1 MKCSIL
7 RESTRHRGE
16 FALGSHHFIVA
27 ISRETLSTRAR
38 DGSMGQSFAPEAH
51 EVAGNFARK
60 PPPVAIL
67 VHIPSYR
74 LPFIGEAW
82 P

>member
-1 MKCSIL
+1 MGAFS
-7 RESTRHRGE
+7 
-16 FALGSHHFIVA
+16 LGSHHSIVA

-38 DGSMGQSFAPEAH
+38 DSSMGQSFAPEAH
-51 EVAGNFARK
+51 ELVGNFARK
-60 PPPVAIL
+60 SPLVAIL

-82 P
+82 QFL